1 MPPCSNDR
9 ASANPIDIE
18 DYSLQHQPADSVRNA
33 TGQAADRASATPAE
47 DVAINRCSL
56 HNASAATKAQ
66 ASASDYHVSTTS
78 FQIDIPASVLA
89 RARRGDVGAVEQIYR
104 AFERPAYTLALRMLG
119 NADSA
124 RETVH
129 DAMLRLLERIG
140 QFRGEAPFWGWLRQI
155 VVNEALMRM
164 RRERAV
170 VFEEL
175 PDDDAMPCVGP
186 PPWALAD
193 TAQLERALARLPPL
207 TRSVLWLYHV
217 EEYTHQEIAT
227 MTGNSVSFSKSQV
240 ARGSRH
246 LRALL
251 EPHTPQ
257 QQQEVA
263 PCLTTTT
270 P

>member
-1 MPPCSNDR
+1 M
-9 ASANPIDIE
+9 
-18 DYSLQHQPADSVRNA
+18 
-33 TGQAADRASATPAE
+33 SAT
-47 DVAINRCSL
+47 
-56 HNASAATKAQ
+56 T
-66 ASASDYHVSTTS
+66 
-78 FQIDIPASVLA
+78 FQIDVSDTVLA
-89 RARRGDVGAVEQIYR
+89 RARRGDVGALEQIYR

-155 VVNEALMRM
+155 VVNEALMRL
-164 RRERAV
+164 RRDRGI

-175 PDDDAMPCVGP
+175 AEDDVTPGAAAA
-186 PPWALAD
+186 PWALAD
-193 TAQLERALARLPPL
+193 AGLLESALARLPAV

-217 EEYTHQEIAT
+217 EEYTHQEIAA
-227 MTGNSVSFSKSQV
+227 MSGKSVSFSKSQV

-251 EPHTPQ
+251 EPHTLEQP
-257 QQQEVA
+257 QEVA
-263 PCLTTTT
+263 PCLILTT